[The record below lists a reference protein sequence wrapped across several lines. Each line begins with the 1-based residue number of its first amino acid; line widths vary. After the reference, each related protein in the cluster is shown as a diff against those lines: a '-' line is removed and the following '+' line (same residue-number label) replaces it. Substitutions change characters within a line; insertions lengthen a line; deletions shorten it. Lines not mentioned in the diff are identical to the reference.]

1 MNSPLQNKFKIQIE
15 ALTGFDF
22 QDFIVELFL
31 LKYSSIGFTVL
42 RKKKD
47 KGCDGIIVS
56 EKQVIACYGPVDN
69 DQKKFDKKADDDFDD
84 FKSNWQ
90 SKFPKWLFVV
100 NHEVNPTQVYK
111 IESLKKGTPLLGI
124 KGILS
129 IIDELD
135 GFQKRK
141 LAKYLNIDREF
152 LAKDFLKEV
161 LDDLL
166 KNSNSVEPR
175 KEYNKPLYIIDKVKL
190 NFDGEDIQVV
200 LDEYD
205 IIAEYFSDIQDLIYG
220 YEDDD
225 IDIIKHRIVFDYSQT
240 IGVFKDRIN
249 SLSNLYFAKY
259 TVDGDDEYRFYVRA
273 FLIYIFEQCLIGK
286 KTETENDITTSR
298 K

>member
-31 LKYSSIGFTVL
+31 FKYGSTGFTVL

-56 EKQVIACYGPVDN
+56 EQQVIACYGPVDN
-69 DQKKFDKKADDDFDD
+69 DQKKFDKKAEEDFDD
-84 FKSNWQ
+84 FKNNWQ
-90 SKFPKWLFVV
+90 SKFSNWMFVV
-100 NHEVNPTQVYK
+100 NYEVKPAQINK
-111 IESLKKGTPLLGI
+111 IESLKKGTPLVGI
-124 KGILS
+124 KQILS

-152 LAKDFLKEV
+152 LAKDFLKEI

-166 KNSNSVEPR
+166 KYSNSVEPR
-175 KEYNKPLYIIDKVKL
+175 KVYHKPIYIVNKVKL
-190 NFDGEDIQVV
+190 NFASEDVQ
-200 LDEYD
+200 LALNEYN
-205 IIAEYFSDIQDLIYG
+205 ILAEYFSDIQDLING

-225 IDIIKHRIVFDYSQT
+225 IDKIKHRIVYDYSLT
-240 IGVFKDRIN
+240 NGNYKARLN
-249 SLSNLYFAKY
+249 SLTNLYLGRY
-259 TVDGDDEYRFYVRA
+259 SSDGDDEYRFYARA
-273 FLIYIFEQCLIGK
+273 LLIYIFEQCLIGI
-286 KTETENDITTSR
+286 KTDTENDSTAS
-298 K
+298 

>member
-31 LKYSSIGFTVL
+31 LKYGSTAFTVL

-56 EKQVIACYGPVDN
+56 EQQVIACYGPVDN
-69 DQKKFDKKADDDFDD
+69 DQKKFDRKAEEDFDD
-84 FKSNWQ
+84 FKNNWQ
-90 SKFPKWLFVV
+90 SKFSNWMFVV
-100 NHEVNPTQVYK
+100 NYEVKPAQINK
-111 IESLKKGTPLLGI
+111 IESLKKGTPLVGI
-124 KGILS
+124 KGIIS
-129 IIDELD
+129 IIDELNSSK
-135 GFQKRK
+135 KRK

-152 LAKDFLKEV
+152 LAKDFLKEI

-175 KEYNKPLYIIDKVKL
+175 KEYNKPIYITDKVKL
-190 NFDGEDIQVV
+190 NFAEEDVQVA

-205 IIAEYFSDIQDLIYG
+205 IVAEYFSDIQDLING

-225 IDIIKHRIVFDYSQT
+225 IDKIKHRVVYDYSQT
-240 IGVFKDRIN
+240 NGTFKERLI
-249 SLSNLYFAKY
+249 SLTNLYLAKY
-259 TVDGDDEYRFYVRA
+259 SSDGDDEYRFYVRA
-273 FLIYIFEQCLIGK
+273 LLVYIFEQCLIGI
-286 KTETENDITTSR
+286 KTNTENDSATSR